1 MRLDRCAEVPVGIVD
16 GRAVTLIG
24 KLDDQSN
31 RWEGE
36 YPTQALG
43 S

>member
-1 MRLDRCAEVPVGIVD
+1 MRLDRCAEVPVGIAD
-16 GRAVTLIG
+16 GRIG